1 MRAAARPGPALSGP
15 GGLILLAGGS
25 GPAFGRV
32 GVSVSSAQ
40 FARLQVRVSGRWRV
54 GGRRREP
61 RRCGR
66 ARGLS
71 RSLVEMG
78 FELLPAGTR
87 AMENDAVGDPR
98 LRSVARTGPA
108 SVPLEG
114 ALGTQWR
121 GHDQGPG
128 LPHSGEGWPPV
139 SPPGEKISSLMI
151 SGGGDG
157 GCGEPT
163 VLSLGPVHKSLRR
176 SVRRLNPGLRQD
188 RTPVLPLYYPVPAP
202 IQPPSS

>member
-1 MRAAARPGPALSGP
+1 MAQPSVESESLCPPRSSRASRCVSPA
-15 GGLILLAGGS
+15 AGGS
-25 GPAFGRV
+25 GGGGASPDGAAEPEDFH
-32 GVSVSSAQ
+32 
-40 FARLQVRVSGRWRV
+40 ARSWRWDLSFSLLGPGRWRTMLSATP
-54 GGRRREP
+54 GSTRSPGL
-61 RRCGR
+61 
-66 ARGLS
+66 AR
-71 RSLVEMG
+71 
-78 FELLPAGTR
+78 
-87 AMENDAVGDPR
+87 
-98 LRSVARTGPA
+98 
-108 SVPLEG
+108 PLEG

-139 SPPGEKISSLMI
+139 SPPGEKISSLII